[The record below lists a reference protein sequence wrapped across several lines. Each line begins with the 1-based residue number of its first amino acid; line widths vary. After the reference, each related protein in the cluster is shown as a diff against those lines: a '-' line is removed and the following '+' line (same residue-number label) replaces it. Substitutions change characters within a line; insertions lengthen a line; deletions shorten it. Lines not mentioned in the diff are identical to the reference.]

1 MDSSSWAAYS
11 KIDPELEALIPH
23 LPPHKSFADY
33 PDVLAVRA
41 TIDQMVA
48 EGIKAGVFQLPDLTG
63 IAVEKIQIPVRDG
76 ATIGALVYRS
86 ETAKPGPLIVYNHG
100 GGFTFGSADNWV
112 NSSKMAVN
120 ELGAVVV
127 SIDYRLAPE
136 ISFPVSV
143 NDGWDALKWA
153 AENAESLG
161 ADPTKGFIVAGTSA
175 GGNVAAVAAHEAVDA
190 NLSPPLT
197 GVYLSV
203 PLLTHQ
209 DAIPEEYRQ
218 HHNSEEQN
226 KDARILDKRGM
237 DWFWGIHLDPNY
249 CKTVIDNPSE
259 QYKPDTKSHLASP
272 LWWPGGHKK
281 QPATYIQICGYV
293 VFPCTDEDTDDS
305 SSQDPLRDDS
315 LIYEHFLKEAGV
327 PVKTDVYAGIPH
339 ASTAFMPML
348 SKSKKAA
355 EDLKVGLQWILDQKA

>member
-33 PDVLAVRA
+33 PDVLTVRA
-41 TIDQMVA
+41 AIDQMVA
-48 EGIKAGVFQLPDLTG
+48 EGVKAGVFQLPDLTG

-127 SIDYRLAPE
+127 SVDYRLAPE

-237 DWFWGIHLDPNY
+237 DWLW
-249 CKTVIDNPSE
+249 E

-281 QPATYIQICGYV
+281 QPATYIQICG
-293 VFPCTDEDTDDS
+293 
-305 SSQDPLRDDS
+305 QDPLRDDS